1 MGFQGSN
8 FEPGMVPESGTLA
21 GPGSYVGLNAD
32 GDFILTSSAGG
43 GGGGDATPGGSDTQI
58 QFNDGGSFNGTTNL
72 TVAGTVASA
81 SADFLVK
88 DDTKLIFGNDK
99 DAEIEYDE
107 GTTNKL
113 IISGSA
119 TGLEIKGNSISVDF
133 PGGTVSSGSLGGD
146 GSYLGLDSSHNIIL
160 TSAAGGG
167 GTPAGSDTQIQFND
181 GGSSFGASAN
191 LTFDDTFLASSRAIF
206 GTTAAT
212 LTVAAG
218 ELSTLSA
225 MDSGSN
231 KFTTQ
236 YDAIGK
242 LQGHVLSMGGSTTVA
257 GQIYYLSSSGGFHA
271 AQADDDDEGGSQLL
285 AIALN
290 TNSTTHGMLRRGTV
304 RITGSLVDD
313 EMEIGSPVY
322 ISKTTAGRYQFATP
336 SGSGEYVRQVGYC
349 LDVNGSDV
357 DMLLLFEPSDTFI
370 EIA

>member
-43 GGGGDATPGGSDTQI
+43 GGDGTPGGSDTQI

-113 IISGSA
+113 IISGSV

-167 GTPAGSDTQIQFND
+167 GTPAGSDTQIQIV
-181 GGSSFGASAN
+181 
-191 LTFDDTFLASSRAIF
+191 T
-206 GTTAAT
+206 
-212 LTVAAG
+212 
-218 ELSTLSA
+218 
-225 MDSGSN
+225 
-231 KFTTQ
+231 
-236 YDAIGK
+236 GK
-242 LQGHVLSMGGSTTVA
+242 
-257 GQIYYLSSSGGFHA
+257 
-271 AQADDDDEGGSQLL
+271 QL
-285 AIALN
+285 
-290 TNSTTHGMLRRGTV
+290 
-304 RITGSLVDD
+304 
-313 EMEIGSPVY
+313 
-322 ISKTTAGRYQFATP
+322 K
-336 SGSGEYVRQVGYC
+336 YC
-349 LDVNGSDV
+349 Y
-357 DMLLLFEPSDTFI
+357 P
-370 EIA
+370 